1 MAIELPERPIF
12 VIGYERSGTTLL
24 MAMLGC
30 HPRLSFPEVGWLFP
44 RIYPWRHTY
53 GDLSVDRNLRALASD
68 MLFGLNQPLWGM
80 SLNPATAVAEILA
93 LAPERSFAGIYTA
106 MHQRYAREFGNKPR
120 WGQKTPNNL
129 YFVPQILDN
138 FPNAQFIFITRD
150 GRDACATS
158 IESAFGAGNIYGAA
172 YTWNAANAFVKPFRE
187 RYAGTST
194 WFDIKYEEL
203 VAEPERILAGICNF
217 LGEEFALEM
226 LEFYRTPT
234 GVARGKQRDHA
245 PLGHQVSN
253 KYVGIYKDLL
263 SLRDQRIYA
272 ALAGETHRE
281 AGYDLDVEPLAI
293 SEQDRALWLE
303 WDGRYRA
310 ARLDGPGGHLVFES
324 YRDWLVEQRQIRKQ
338 KGIWSDAATEPEFPI
353 GHPDEEIIVGFRA
366 WQKWK
371 QHFSIKRQYDRT

>member
-1 MAIELPERPIF
+1 MAIVHAERPIF

-53 GDLSVDRNLRALASD
+53 GDLGVARNLRTLAAD
-68 MLFGLNQPLWGM
+68 MLFGLNQPFWGM
-80 SLNPATAVAEILA
+80 SLNPATAVDEILA
-93 LAPERSFAGIYTA
+93 LAPEPSFAGIYAA
-106 MHQRYAREFGNKPR
+106 MHLRYAREFGNKPR

-138 FPNAQFIFITRD
+138 FPNAQFVFITRD
-150 GRDACATS
+150 GRDASATS

-172 YTWNAANAFVKPFRE
+172 YTWNAANQFVKPFRQ

-194 WFDIKYEEL
+194 WFDVKYEEL
-203 VAEPERILAGICNF
+203 VSEPERVLGGVCDF
-217 LGEEFALEM
+217 LGEEFAPAM
-226 LEFYRTPT
+226 LDFFRTPT

-245 PLGHQVSN
+245 PLGHAVSN
-253 KYVGIYKDLL
+253 KYVGIYKNLL
-263 SLRDQRIYA
+263 SVRDQQIYA
-272 ALAGETHRE
+272 AVAGATHRE

-293 SEQDRALWLE
+293 SEQDRALWWE

-324 YRDWLVEQRQIRKQ
+324 YRDWLVDQRQVRKQ
-338 KGIWSDAATEPEFPI
+338 KGIWSDKDAPLEFPI

-366 WQKWK
+366 WHEWK
-371 QHFSIKRQYDRT
+371 AHFSIKRQYDRK